1 MTSSGKVRI
10 YELSKDLG
18 LENKDVLE
26 AADKLSIAAKSHSSS
41 ISDDEAAAIRGL
53 IKGNGKPAAQ
63 GPVKP
68 SEPPKAILS
77 LKKASTSDSP
87 AAPQA
92 AAPAAAS
99 APVAPLKAPVAPP
112 RPSAPPKP
120 PERESQAA
128 APVVAPARPAAAS
141 PAKAPAAA
149 APPSPKPPGVKPEVV
164 ATKPAMAS
172 KPALAG
178 KPAVPAKVSAPAK
191 PAAPAK
197 PVVIVTKP
205 AVIASKPA
213 PGAAKPAGPAKPTL
227 IATKPAAAAPA
238 KAKAD
243 APPAPARAGQPQAQ
257 TLVSRGPA
265 PSPRKPETPA
275 PRPATSPRPTPPGST
290 APAPRSS
297 APPARPTVQP
307 QRPTT
312 PVSRSSGAGAKPQ
325 LVGRPQPG
333 QPSQASPSGGG
344 SRPAPPSGRPS
355 LSQRPSPGAP
365 VRPGAAPP
373 IRAGAPIRLG
383 QPGKPGSPP
392 SRPEGIPLE
401 LVGKP
406 IRRDAAGP
414 AGAGGNRP
422 APPGPIRPGMP
433 QGMRKPVAPGELMQ
447 LHKPGARPIA
457 APPRRP
463 GGPTEAG
470 GTADAPVRPTAT
482 PPSAPRRPGFRT
494 PQPPGSTKARRPD
507 WDDSAKLEAL
517 RSRSPQKQRQ
527 KVHIIGENDDAL
539 TAETGGFAGEQEA
552 LVLQASLARPMKPKR
567 GPVAAVKPTAAMR
580 KRKKETTRQRQ
591 RRRAMELRAS
601 REAKQVRPDMLIV
614 PEGNLTVQEL
624 ADRLGVES
632 SEIIKSLFF
641 KGIIATVT
649 QTLDLSTIETVSE
662 EFGVPVLEDDVQE
675 AAKKTVEMIEESDLA
690 HLIRRP
696 PVVTVMGHV
705 DHGKTSLLDAI
716 RKTRVA
722 AGEAGGITQ
731 HIGAYQVEIPH
742 AGEIRKITFLDT
754 PGHEAFTAMRAR
766 GTKVTDVAVL
776 VVAADDGVRPQTLEA
791 ISHARA
797 AEVPIV
803 VAINKID
810 KEGASAERVKQE
822 LSGQGLVAEDWG
834 GDVVM
839 VPVSAL
845 KGLNIDKLLEMIL
858 LVTEVEDL
866 QANPDR
872 MAKGTVIEA
881 HLDKAKG
888 PVATLLIQN
897 GTLRAGDVVA
907 AGHVLGK
914 VKALMDDTG
923 KRVKESGPSCAVEA
937 LGFSE
942 VPTAGDEFEVY
953 VDEKTARAVVGDRA
967 TEARATRLAQQM
979 ASRRVSL
986 ASMSGQASEGHL
998 KELNLILKADVQG
1011 SVEAILGSLE
1021 QLPQDEVQ
1029 VRVLLSAPGE
1039 ITETDVDLAAA
1050 SGAVVVG
1057 FNTSMASGARRA
1069 ADATGVDVRDYDV
1082 IYKLLEDIQM
1092 AMEGLLEPELV
1103 EEILGEAEVRAVFN
1117 IGKSA
1122 VAGCYVTNGKLQRNC
1137 KVRVHR
1143 GKEKVFEGD
1152 LDSVRR
1158 NKDDVKEVA
1167 TGFECGIGCDRF
1179 ANWKEGDR
1187 VEAYKL
1193 VTQRRT
1199 LST

>member
-10 YELSKDLG
+10 YELSRDLG
-18 LENKDVLE
+18 LENKDVLD
-26 AADKLSIAAKSHSSS
+26 AAEQLGVAAKSHSSS
-41 ISDDEAAAIRGL
+41 ISDDEAARIRRLLDKG
-53 IKGNGKPAAQ
+53 GNGTAAQDSRPGASHPAASQ
-63 GPVKP
+63 G
-68 SEPPKAILS
+68 KAILTV
-77 LKKASTSDSP
+77 KKAAP
-87 AAPQA
+87 AATPPA
-92 AAPAAAS
+92 AAPAA
-99 APVAPLKAPVAPP
+99 V
-112 RPSAPPKP
+112 
-120 PERESQAA
+120 A
-128 APVVAPARPAAAS
+128 APA
-141 PAKAPAAA
+141 
-149 APPSPKPPGVKPEVV
+149 
-164 ATKPAMAS
+164 
-172 KPALAG
+172 
-178 KPAVPAKVSAPAK
+178 APAK
-191 PAAPAK
+191 PAAPRPPVSAQPAPPAK
-197 PVVIVTKP
+197 PAPPSRPAPAKP
-205 AVIASKPA
+205 AVIPAAPAKPAASAPAPARPSTPAPARPAPVPANKPAAPVSTRPAASRPPAPAPARPSTPQPRPVTGAKPPVVIASKPA
-213 PGAAKPAGPAKPTL
+213 RP
-227 IATKPAAAAPA
+227 AAAPA
-238 KAKAD
+238 
-243 APPAPARAGQPQAQ
+243 
-257 TLVSRGPA
+257 
-265 PSPRKPETPA
+265 PSRKPEQPS
-275 PRPATSPRPTPPGST
+275 RPGGR
-290 APAPRSS
+290 
-297 APPARPTVQP
+297 
-307 QRPTT
+307 
-312 PVSRSSGAGAKPQ
+312 PQ
-325 LVGRPQPG
+325 LVGKPMGGQPG
-333 QPSQASPSGGG
+333 GS
-344 SRPAPPSGRPS
+344 SRPAPPASRPG
-355 LSQRPSPGAP
+355 LSQRPPSPQRSGAP
-365 VRPGAAPP
+365 APTRPSQGGRP
-373 IRAGAPIRLG
+373 
-383 QPGKPGSPP
+383 SPT
-392 SRPEGIPLE
+392 PLE

-406 IRRDAAGP
+406 IRRDSSAGN
-414 AGAGGNRP
+414 GGNRP
-422 APPGPIRPGMP
+422 APPSRPGMP
-433 QGMRKPVAPGELMQ
+433 TGMRKPVAPGQLMQ
-447 LHKPGARPIA
+447 LQKPSGRTPAP
-457 APPRRP
+457 PPRRP
-463 GGPTEAG
+463 GERSEAAPSAP
-470 GTADAPVRPTAT
+470 GTPDLVRPTAT
-482 PPSAPRRPGFRT
+482 PPSAPRRPGFRAGT
-494 PQPPGSTKARRPD
+494 PGPAGRPRRPD

-517 RSRSPQKQRQ
+517 RSRSPQKQRP

-552 LVLQASLARPMKPKR
+552 VLLQASLARPAKPR
-567 GPVAAVKPTAAMR
+567 RTASPAAKPTVAVR

-591 RRRAMELRAS
+591 RRRAMELRAA
-601 REAKQVRPDMLIV
+601 REAKQQRPEMLIV
-614 PEGNLTVQEL
+614 PEGNLTVQDL
-624 ADRLGVES
+624 AEKLGVES

-649 QTLDLSTIETVSE
+649 QSLDLSTIEAVAE
-662 EFGVPVLEDDVQE
+662 EFGVPVLEDDVEE
-675 AAKKTVEMIEESDLA
+675 AAAKTVEMIEASDLA

-742 AGEIRKITFLDT
+742 AGEQRKITFLDT

-797 AEVPIV
+797 AKVPIV

-810 KEGASAERVKQE
+810 KEGASPDRVKQE
-822 LSGQGLVAEDWG
+822 LSGLELVAEDWG
-834 GDVVM
+834 GDTVM
-839 VPVSAL
+839 VPVSAI
-845 KGLNIDKLLEMIL
+845 KGENVDKLLEMIL

-897 GTLRAGDVVA
+897 GTLRTGDVLA
-907 AGHVLGK
+907 AGPILGK
-914 VKALMDDTG
+914 VRAMVDDNG
-923 KRVKESGPSCAVEA
+923 KRVKEAGPSYAVEA

-953 VDEKTARAVVGDRA
+953 TDEKSARAVVGDRA

-986 ASMSGQASEGHL
+986 ASMSGQASEGQL

-1021 QLPQDEVQ
+1021 QLPQEEVQ

-1050 SGAVVVG
+1050 SGAVIVG
-1057 FNTSMASGARRA
+1057 FNTSMAPGAKRA

-1082 IYKLLEDIQM
+1082 IYKLLEEIQM
-1092 AMEGLLEPELV
+1092 AMEGLLEPEMV
-1103 EEILGEAEVRAVFN
+1103 EESLGEAEVRAVFS

-1137 KVRVHR
+1137 KVRVWR

-1152 LDSVRR
+1152 LDSLRR
-1158 NKDDVKEVA
+1158 GKDDQKEVA

-1179 ANWKEGDR
+1179 ANWQDGDR